1 MIYLDNSAST
11 YYKPLSVKWAVLKAL
26 FLHTANAGRSGHT
39 ASRRSADAV
48 YDVREVLAKAF
59 GGEPDRV
66 VFTSGCTESLNLA
79 IRGSAREGGHIITTC
94 FEHNSV
100 LRTLEYLKEQGK
112 IDYTVVSPK
121 SKDFV
126 ITTEELEA
134 VLKSNTYM
142 LIVNHISN
150 VVGVKQDISTLGKW
164 AKEKGLLFLV
174 DGAQSAG
181 HEKIDI
187 KSQSIDMLALAGH
200 KGLYGLCGIGAL
212 VIGEGVS
219 LAPIKYGGTGTF
231 SESLKQP
238 NGIPEGL
245 ESGTLPII
253 PIISMGKGCEYAYKT
268 LDIRDYKEKYL
279 TQKIISWLKALD
291 GVIVYTPDSATNG
304 VVAFNIKGKDAS
316 EVADILNDKYNIAV
330 RSGLQCAPLVHRF
343 LGTIDG
349 GVVRASIGRGN
360 TIKQIDKFIQAVKE
374 II

>member
-39 ASRRSADAV
+39 ASKRSAEAV
-48 YDVREVLAKAF
+48 YEAREVLAKTF

-79 IRGSAREGGHIITTC
+79 IMGSVKKGGHIITTC

-100 LRTLEYLKEQGK
+100 LRTLEYLKKAGE

-121 SKDFV
+121 AKDFV
-126 ITTEELEA
+126 ITSEELELA
-134 VLKSNTYM
+134 LTSNTYM

-150 VVGVKQDISTLGKW
+150 VVGVKQDISALGKW
-164 AKEKGLLFLV
+164 AREKGLLFLV

-187 KSQSIDMLALAGH
+187 KSQNIDMLALAGH
-200 KGLYGLCGIGAL
+200 KGLYGLCGVGAL

-219 LAPIKYGGTGTF
+219 LSPIKYGGTGTF
-231 SESLKQP
+231 SESLDQP
-238 NGIPEGL
+238 NGVPEGL

-268 LDIRDYKEKYL
+268 LDIRGYKEKYL
-279 TQKIISWLKALD
+279 TQKIISGLKGLE
-291 GVIVYTPDSATNG
+291 GVTVYTPESATNG
-304 VVAFNIKGKDAS
+304 VVAFNINGRDTG
-316 EVADILNDKYNIAV
+316 EVADLLNDKYNIAV

-343 LGTIDG
+343 LGTIEG
-349 GVVRASIGRGN
+349 GVVRASIGRRN
-360 TIKQIDKFIQAVKE
+360 TSKQIDKFIEAVKE
-374 II
+374 IV